1 MILTKE
7 IKVKITEQNI
17 SYYEN
22 LGYEVSLG
30 ANLEIPVE
38 LLTSGSHHKILCKC
52 DICGV
57 EKQVI
62 YKNYVNYD
70 NNWGFYNCRK
80 CSESKRKNSL
90 KKSLGVEYPVQNKM
104 VRERIIQKNSKNYQ
118 KVELDSN

>member
-7 IKVKITEQNI
+7 IKIKITDQNI

-52 DICGV
+52 DKCGI

-70 NNWGFYNCRK
+70 NNWGEYNCRK

-90 KKSLGVEYPVQNKM
+90 KKSLGVEYPVQNKL
-104 VRERIIQKNSKNYQ
+104 VRERIIQKNRKNYQ